1 MATAIN
7 LSFTPEYEV
16 VSSQKTKLTFNA
28 NLRAPEVVEDTAKR
42 STVSLTAVID
52 KSGSMSGEKL
62 ELVKQTCDFMLNQL
76 SSKDKMGLVEYDSD
90 VNELIPLSRTSDVF
104 KQEAQTVIA
113 RMEAGS
119 CTNLSGGLFEGVK
132 QQQANVFVDWT
143 HPKTATAQT
152 ESETESSVGSTVDPV
167 LKLAA
172 EAAAPASEGEKPAL
186 AEPKQK
192 KSLVHKFRSAAHKV
206 MGRTK
211 TKKPQQT
218 VQVPLSISPT
228 SSSSSMRSSS
238 RSFNSRKH
246 FLSCSARD
254 KSKTM
259 FDGRDPGPGAPVDAD
274 ALRSVF
280 LFTDGLANEGITATS
295 ELVAALGQRLDS
307 SPRVRVYTF
316 GFGSD
321 HSPELLAELARVGAG
336 TYYFMEKEEAI
347 PTAFADALGGLLSVA
362 AQNVALEFRPADG
375 VTVSNVHTAYA
386 TSEEAGG
393 ARRVAVGDMLSEEGK
408 DVLFEVELPTWD
420 SQAQR
425 AEVIIGT
432 LVLSYLDVQEACLRR
447 VEVECK
453 VGRAQV
459 VPAGVV
465 ADEGVA
471 LQRARV
477 ETAKSM
483 AEARKAAEEG
493 DLVGARGMLDRCLE
507 RVEGVRSEGAFK
519 SQLRADLQEAQ
530 RNMVDRD
537 TYSTRGSK
545 LMWAKQKA
553 HTEQRSAC
561 LSDSEGDSG
570 DEDGGERCQSS
581 RMKTFSYA
589 NSAQKAMRTKA
600 KALVGADPNKYVSQ
614 VLK

>member
-1 MATAIN
+1 
-7 LSFTPEYEV
+7 
-16 VSSQKTKLTFNA
+16 
-28 NLRAPEVVEDTAKR
+28 
-42 STVSLTAVID
+42 
-52 KSGSMSGEKL
+52 
-62 ELVKQTCDFMLNQL
+62 
-76 SSKDKMGLVEYDSD
+76 
-90 VNELIPLSRTSDVF
+90 
-104 KQEAQTVIA
+104 
-113 RMEAGS
+113 MEAGS

-132 QQQANVFVDWT
+132 QQQSNLFVDWT
-143 HPKTATAQT
+143 DPQTATAQT
-152 ESETESSVGSTVDPV
+152 ESETEHSVGSTVDPV
-167 LKLAA
+167 LKLAS

-432 LVLSYLDVQEACLRR
+432 LVLSYLDVQGACLCKR
-447 VEVECK
+447 EVACT
-453 VGRAQV
+453 VTRAAAL
-459 VPAGVV
+459 PAEGVT
-465 ADEGVA
+465 ANEKVA
-471 LQRARV
+471 LQKARI
-477 ETAKSM
+477 ETARSM
-483 AEARKAAEEG
+483 AEARAAAERG
-493 DLVGARGMLDRCLE
+493 DLSGARGVVRACLE
-507 RVEGVRSEGAFK
+507 RVQGVQCAEGNFK
-519 SQLRADLQEAQ
+519 FQQQLCSDLLEAES
-530 RNMVDRD
+530 NMVDRER
-537 TYSTRGSK
+537 YHSRGEK
-545 LMWAKQKA
+545 MMWAKSKA
-553 HTEQRSAC
+553 HMEQRSAC
-561 LSDSEGDSG
+561 LSD
-570 DEDGGERCQSS
+570 DEDEGEEARDDA
-581 RMKTFSYA
+581 RFSYA
-589 NSAQKAMRTKA
+589 NVKQKAMRGLA
-600 KALVGADPNKYVSQ
+600 KKTIKSS
-614 VLK
+614 